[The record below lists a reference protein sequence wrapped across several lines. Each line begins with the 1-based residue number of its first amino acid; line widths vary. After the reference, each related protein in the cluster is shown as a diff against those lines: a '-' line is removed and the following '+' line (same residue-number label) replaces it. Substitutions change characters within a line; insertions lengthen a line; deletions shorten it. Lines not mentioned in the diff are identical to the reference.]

1 MQAEAAERPAT
12 GSLSLVVALLVVIM
26 RYNYILV
33 TGWREDRRERAGDGS
48 YHIPQKLPVVE

>member
-26 RYNYILV
+26 RYNYC
-33 TGWREDRRERAGDGS
+33 GDGMEKDRRERAGDGS